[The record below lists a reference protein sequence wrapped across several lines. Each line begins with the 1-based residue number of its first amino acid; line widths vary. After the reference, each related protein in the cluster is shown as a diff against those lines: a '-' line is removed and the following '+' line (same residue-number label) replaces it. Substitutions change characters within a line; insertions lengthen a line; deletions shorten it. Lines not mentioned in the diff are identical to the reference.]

1 MGYWNDMRDF
11 GGLHFFIGLCTQG
24 RFFREDGAVSTV
36 RYVGILFHL
45 YKKYSCISLVH
56 KIICIGI

>member
-45 YKKYSCISLVH
+45 YKKILLHISSA
-56 KIICIGI
+56 